1 MATSTDI
8 SALGPQEAARQVVA
22 AHAHETDWLDAFVAG
37 VDRHRSARSLLRTMQ
52 VWGWSQAEAAR
63 LFGVSR
69 QALAKWLRYGPPVHR
84 AGALADLAAATDLLQ
99 HYLKRDRIPAV
110 VRRPVP
116 ALGGVSLT
124 DLLTRGDT
132 PTLLAACR
140 DMFAFERVPP

>member
-1 MATSTDI
+1 MARTSDV
-8 SALGPQEAARQVVA
+8 SEMAQREAARQVVA
-22 AHAHETDWLDAFVAG
+22 ILADETDLLGVSMEG
-37 VDRHRSARSLLRTMQ
+37 VDRQRAATAFRRTMQ
-52 VWGWSQAEAAR
+52 VWSLSQTEAAR

-69 QALAKWLRYGPPVHR
+69 QALAKWLRHGPPVHR

-99 HYLKRDRIPAV
+99 HYLKRDRIPTV